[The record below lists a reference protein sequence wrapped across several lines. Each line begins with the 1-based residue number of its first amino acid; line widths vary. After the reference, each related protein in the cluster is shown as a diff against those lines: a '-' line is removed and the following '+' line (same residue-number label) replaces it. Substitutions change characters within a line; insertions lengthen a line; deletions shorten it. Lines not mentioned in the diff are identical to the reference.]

1 MIKDNQALDR
11 IREAVGHY
19 LRRDITYGEAMDD
32 VVMALEAAGRDPAAP
47 LVRRRPAERRS
58 WSADRDAGQGFT
70 SRS

>member
-19 LRRDITYGEAMDD
+19 LRRDITYGEAMED
-32 VVMALEAAGRDPAAP
+32 VVMALEASGRDPVAS
-47 LVRRRPAERRS
+47 LSRRRPAERRS
-58 WSADRDAGQGFT
+58 WSMDRSAGHGFT